1 MKAKKMAAW
10 SSADLWWILF
20 SVSFFFTSTDQTNIT
35 AEPGQNTILPCRAA
49 DNKPVIAVE
58 WRRTDLGKEYVLL
71 YRDGHI
77 DPENQHPSYKN
88 RVDLQDRQMMEGNV
102 SLVLKNLTTNDT
114 GAYECRVQNEGS
126 REIKLLRTIQLDVPP
141 PGSKDGGSKDGGSKD
156 GSIGLIVGLITFAA
170 VVAAGVLFVMYRRKS
185 ACFRE
190 KTPDPPADL

>member
-71 YRDGHI
+71 YRDGRI
-77 DPENQHPSYKN
+77 DPGNQHPSYKN

-126 REIKLLRTIQLDVPP
+126 RETKLINLDVSPP
-141 PGSKDGGSKDGGSKD
+141 GSKDGGSKD